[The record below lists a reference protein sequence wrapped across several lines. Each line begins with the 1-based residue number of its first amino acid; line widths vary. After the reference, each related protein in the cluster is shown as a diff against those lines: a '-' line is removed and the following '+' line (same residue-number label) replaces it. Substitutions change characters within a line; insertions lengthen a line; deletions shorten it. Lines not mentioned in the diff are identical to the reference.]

1 MEFSLTPQFSKA
13 RAMHSSDSAAGH
25 STRRRAASM
34 IAATFSLA
42 LVIFVHAG
50 AALGFTDDD
59 FGRHVA
65 ALKAKLPSDDFTVVV
80 QAPFVVIGDEPA
92 ERVKT
97 RAVDTVKWAVDRL
110 KAQYFQRDPQM
121 IIDIWLFRD
130 KESYEKHAE
139 ELFGAKPHTPY
150 GYYSSQHK
158 ALVMNIA
165 TGGGTLVHEIVHPYM
180 AANFPECPAWFNEG
194 LASLYEQSG
203 EEKGQIVGRV
213 NWRLSGLQE
222 TIRAGRLQ
230 SLEDLCGSS
239 TDDFY
244 HRDTGANYGQARYLC
259 LYLQEQGLL
268 KKFYDDFRAG
278 AKRDPGGYKTLQSV
292 LQEKDMSDFQKRWEA
307 WVLGLKRS

>member
-1 MEFSLTPQFSKA
+1 
-13 RAMHSSDSAAGH
+13 MHFVSAAAI
-25 STRRRAASM
+25 STHDRAPRSLVTA
-34 IAATFSLA
+34 IILLLVVFAA
-42 LVIFVHAG
+42 G
-50 AALGFTDDD
+50 PALGFTDDE
-59 FGRHVA
+59 FQQHVA
-65 ALKAKLPSDDFTVVV
+65 AVKAKLPGDDFTVVV
-80 QAPFVVIGDEPA
+80 QSPFVVIGDESA
-92 ERVKT
+92 ERVRA

-130 KESYEKHAE
+130 KESYEKYAE
-139 ELFGAKPHTPY
+139 ELFDAKPHTPY

-180 AANFPECPAWFNEG
+180 AANFPACPAWFNEG

-213 NWRLSGLQE
+213 NWRLSGLQD

-230 SLEDLCGSS
+230 SFEDLCGTS

-268 KKFYDDFRAG
+268 KKFYDEFRAG
-278 AKRDPGGYKTLQSV
+278 AKRDPSGYKTLQAV
-292 LQEKDMSDFQKRWEA
+292 LGEKDMADFQKRWEV

>member
-1 MEFSLTPQFSKA
+1 MHFNTAAVLSTPGREVQA
-13 RAMHSSDSAAGH
+13 VV
-25 STRRRAASM
+25 TT
-34 IAATFSLA
+34 ILL
-42 LVIFVHAG
+42 LVVFRAG
-50 AALGFTDDD
+50 AALGFTDDE
-59 FGRHVA
+59 FQRHVTA
-65 ALKAKLPSDDFTVVV
+65 VKAKLPSDDSTVVV

-92 ERVKT
+92 ERVK
-97 RAVDTVKWAVDRL
+97 AHAIDTVKWAVDRL
-110 KAQYFQRDPQM
+110 KVQYFKRDPQT

-150 GYYSSQHK
+150 GYYSSQHR

-165 TGGGTLVHEIVHPYM
+165 TGGGTLVHEIVHPFV

-230 SLEDLCGSS
+230 SFEDLCGTS

-278 AKRDPGGYKTLQSV
+278 AKRDPGGYKTLQAI
-292 LQEKDMSDFQKRWEA
+292 LGEKDMADFQKRWEA
-307 WVLGLKRS
+307 WVLSLKRS

>member
-1 MEFSLTPQFSKA
+1 MNCVILK
-13 RAMHSSDSAAGH
+13 R
-25 STRRRAASM
+25 
-34 IAATFSLA
+34 FSLA
-42 LVIFVHAG
+42 LV
-50 AALGFTDDD
+50 ALTALARDAVAFTDDELQ
-59 FGRHVA
+59 RHVA
-65 ALKAKLPSDDFTVVV
+65 GLKARLPGDDFTVVV
-80 QAPFVVIGDEPA
+80 QSPFVVIGDEPA
-92 ERVKT
+92 ERVKA

-150 GYYSSQHK
+150 GYYSSQHR

-180 AANFPECPAWFNEG
+180 AVNFPECPAWFNEG
-194 LASLYEQSG
+194 LASLYEQSA
-203 EEKGQIVGRV
+203 EDKGQIIGRV

-222 TIRAGRLQ
+222 AIRAGRLQ
-230 SLEDLCGSS
+230 SFEDLCVGS

-259 LYLQEQGLL
+259 YYLQEQGLL
-268 KKFYDDFRAG
+268 KKFYDQFRASV
-278 AKRDPGGYKTLQSV
+278 KQDPGGYKTLEAV
-292 LQEKDMSDFQKRWEA
+292 LKEKDMSDFQKRWEA

>member
-1 MEFSLTPQFSKA
+1 
-13 RAMHSSDSAAGH
+13 MHSKILSAH
-25 STRRRAASM
+25 RRTTHVIVITA
-34 IAATFSLA
+34 A
-42 LVIFVHAG
+42 LV
-50 AALGFTDDD
+50 LGFVVPGGQVLGFSDDE
-59 FGRHVA
+59 FQRHVA
-65 ALKAKLPSDDFTVVV
+65 ALKTKLPSDDFTVIV
-80 QAPFVVIGDEPA
+80 QAPFVVIGDEPT
-92 ERVKT
+92 ERVKA

-150 GYYSSQHK
+150 GYYSSQHR

-180 AANFPECPAWFNEG
+180 SANFPQCPAWFNEG

-203 EEKGQIVGRV
+203 EEKGEIVGRI
-213 NWRLSGLQE
+213 NWRLSGLQQ

-230 SLEDLCGSS
+230 SFEDLCGSS

-244 HRDTGANYGQARYLC
+244 QHDSGANYGQARYLC
-259 LYLQEQGLL
+259 YYLQEQGLL
-268 KKFYDDFRAG
+268 KKFYEEFRAG
-278 AKRDPGGYKTLQSV
+278 AKQDPGGYKTLQAV
-292 LQEKDMSDFQKRWEA
+292 LREKDMSDFQKRWET
-307 WVLGLKRS
+307 WVLSLKRS

>member
-1 MEFSLTPQFSKA
+1 MRFI
-13 RAMHSSDSAAGH
+13 SAAAI
-25 STRRRAASM
+25 STRTRATRSLVTTIILA
-34 IAATFSLA
+34 SLA
-42 LVIFVHAG
+42 LAAG
-50 AALGFTDDD
+50 PALGFTVDELQ
-59 FGRHVA
+59 RHVT

-80 QAPFVVIGDEPA
+80 QSPFVVIGDEPA
-92 ERVKT
+92 ERVKA
-97 RAVDTVKWAVDRL
+97 RAADTVKWAVDRL

-230 SLEDLCGSS
+230 SFEDLCGTS

-268 KKFYDDFRAG
+268 KRFYEDFRAN
-278 AKRDPGGYKTLQSV
+278 AKHDPGGYKTLQAV
-292 LQEKDMSDFQKRWEA
+292 LGEKDMVDFHNRWAA
-307 WVLGLKRS
+307 WVLSLKRS

>member
-1 MEFSLTPQFSKA
+1 
-13 RAMHSSDSAAGH
+13 MHFTFSAAPL
-25 STRRRAASM
+25 STRGRAAKVVLAM
-34 IAATFSLA
+34 IVLASLILAAR
-42 LVIFVHAG
+42 V
-50 AALGFTDDD
+50 ALGFTEDE
-59 FGRHVA
+59 FQRHVA
-65 ALKAKLPSDDFTVVV
+65 AVKAKLPSDDFTVVV

-92 ERVKT
+92 ERVKA

-110 KAQYFQRDPQM
+110 KAQYFERDPQM
-121 IIDIWLFRD
+121 IIDVWLFRD
-130 KESYEKHAE
+130 KDSYEKHAA
-139 ELFGAKPHTPY
+139 ELFAAKPHTPY

-158 ALVMNIA
+158 SLVMNIA
-165 TGGGTLVHEIVHPYM
+165 TGGGTLVHEIVHPFM

-230 SLEDLCGSS
+230 SFENLCGSS

-268 KKFYDDFRAG
+268 KKFYDEFRAG
-278 AKRDPGGYKTLQSV
+278 AKRDPGGYKTLQTV
-292 LQEKDMSDFQKRWEA
+292 LGEKDMADFQKRWEG
-307 WVLGLKRS
+307 WVLSLKRS

>member
-1 MEFSLTPQFSKA
+1 MRSKIASDRRHTMPAIVTAAVLMLSL
-13 RAMHSSDSAAGH
+13 
-25 STRRRAASM
+25 
-34 IAATFSLA
+34 
-42 LVIFVHAG
+42 FVRSG
-50 AALGFTDDD
+50 PALGFTDDELQ
-59 FGRHVA
+59 RHVA
-65 ALKAKLPSDDFTVVV
+65 ALKTKLPSGDFTVVV

-92 ERVKT
+92 ERVKA

-110 KAQYFQRDPQM
+110 KAQYFQRDPTM

-165 TGGGTLVHEIVHPYM
+165 TGGATLVHEIVHPYM

-230 SLEDLCGSS
+230 SFESLCGSS

-244 HRDTGANYGQARYLC
+244 HGDSGANYGQARYLC

-268 KKFYDDFRAG
+268 KKFYDQFRAG
-278 AKRDPGGYKTLQSV
+278 SKGDPGGYKTLQAV
-292 LQEKDMSDFQKRWEA
+292 LGEKDMADFQKRWEA

>member
-1 MEFSLTPQFSKA
+1 MQFIST
-13 RAMHSSDSAAGH
+13 AALF
-25 STRRRAASM
+25 STRGRAAKFAVPT
-34 IAATFSLA
+34 IFLA
-42 LVIFVHAG
+42 LIIFGAG
-50 AALGFTDDD
+50 AALGFTDDE
-59 FGRHVA
+59 FQRHVA
-65 ALKAKLPSDDFTVVV
+65 ALKAKLPSDDFTVIV

-92 ERVKT
+92 DRVKA
-97 RAVDTVKWAVDRL
+97 RAADTVKWAVDRL
-110 KAQYFQRDPQM
+110 KAQYFQRDPQL

-230 SLEDLCGSS
+230 SFENLCGTS

-268 KKFYDDFRAG
+268 KKFYDEFRAG
-278 AKRDPGGYKTLQSV
+278 AKRDPGGYKTLQAV
-292 LQEKDMSDFQKRWEA
+292 LGEKDMADFQKRWEA
-307 WVLGLKRS
+307 WVLSLKRS